1 MKINNNINNQLGNIE
16 NAKTDKLTNSK
27 NAKKSH
33 EHASVKDPSSAKIN
47 VSEEAQRMGRAKEIA
62 SKGLNE
68 VDEDKVAHF
77 QKLIDE
83 GKYSVD
89 AKDIADRLVDTHLTS
104 M

>member
-1 MKINNNINNQLGNIE
+1 MKINNNVGNQLNNIE
-16 NAKTDKLTNSK
+16 NSKADKLTNSQK
-27 NAKKSH
+27 T
-33 EHASVKDPSSAKIN
+33 KDSQNEKAVRDPNSAKVN
-47 VSEEAQRMGRAKEIA
+47 LSEEAQLMGKAKEIA

-89 AKDIADRLVDTHLTS
+89 AKDVADKLVDTHLST

>member
-1 MKINNNINNQLGNIE
+1 MKINNNVSNQLNNID
-16 NAKTDKLTNSK
+16 NAKTDKLTNSQ
-27 NAKKSH
+27 NT
-33 EHASVKDPSSAKIN
+33 KDSQNQNTVGDPTSAKVN
-47 VSEEAQRMGRAKEIA
+47 LSEEAQRMGKAKELA

-89 AKDIADRLVDTHLTS
+89 ANDIADKLVDTHLST